1 MEMEKD
7 FDEYVTF
14 TVTDKNGAEVE
25 MAVVD
30 EFDFEDEHYVVGAV
44 IEEDTIIDD
53 AHYIYRSIIDKDG
66 FIVEKIRREFDYN
79 RIAEAYM
86 EMDMQGSYRKGEIFA
101 DAEISPFQMLK
112 LKIIQLVLI
121 LHQLEQGSNNRSLQ
135 PDEIHPMLFQSVL
148 DFHIGQLP

>member
-1 MEMEKD
+1 MDMEKD

-44 IEEDTIIDD
+44 IEDDTIIDD
-53 AHYIYRSIIDKDG
+53 AHYIYRAIIGNEG
-66 FIVEKIRREFDYN
+66 FTVEKIRREFDYN

-86 EMDMQGSYRKGEIFA
+86 EMDM
-101 DAEISPFQMLK
+101 
-112 LKIIQLVLI
+112 
-121 LHQLEQGSNNRSLQ
+121 
-135 PDEIHPMLFQSVL
+135 
-148 DFHIGQLP
+148 